1 MEKKEYKKPMMS
13 MVVLH
18 HSTRL
23 LVGSSSG
30 SKSVS
35 AKRNAYGDATIYNW
49 GDGASNA
56 RGEDLDEITE

>member
-1 MEKKEYKKPMMS
+1 

>member
-1 MEKKEYKKPMMS
+1 MEKKEYQKPMMS

-23 LVGSSSG
+23 LVGSSG